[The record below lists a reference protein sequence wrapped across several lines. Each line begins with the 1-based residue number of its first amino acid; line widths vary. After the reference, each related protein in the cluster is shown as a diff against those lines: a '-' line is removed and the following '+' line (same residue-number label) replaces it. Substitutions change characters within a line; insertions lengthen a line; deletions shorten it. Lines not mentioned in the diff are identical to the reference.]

1 MQIPPSF
8 LFGILGNQVM
18 FPENNPAVRNCYGCG
33 QAKQGVS
40 LYNSNYRNRIDKM
53 GVILNYGQIPLVK
66 SRYTKYITNEEHPNG
81 ENVIVAIMCNTGYNV
96 EDAVLLNKGSV
107 DRGLFRTTYFNMYE
121 TYEKTESIGDKVV
134 QTRFS
139 NIESESELDNL
150 KPGMDYS
157 FLDKNGMIKENTV
170 MADNIVVIGR
180 ITETPEEQ
188 VKKTDSS
195 IFPKK
200 GQLGFVDKSF
210 ITDGEEGYRIAK
222 VRIREERI
230 PAIGDKFCSRCGQKG
245 TIGMLYNDE
254 DMPFTKSGLKPDII
268 MNPHA
273 VPSRMTVAQLIELLL
288 GKSCCEL
295 GYDGDGSI
303 FTNWNPDDISNIL
316 QDLCEYLF

>member
-1 MQIPPSF
+1 
-8 LFGILGNQVM
+8 
-18 FPENNPAVRNCYGCG
+18 
-33 QAKQGVS
+33 
-40 LYNSNYRNRIDKM
+40 
-53 GVILNYGQIPLVK
+53 
-66 SRYTKYITNEEHPNG
+66 
-81 ENVIVAIMCNTGYNV
+81 
-96 EDAVLLNKGSV
+96 
-107 DRGLFRTTYFNMYE
+107 MYE

-230 PAIGDKFCSRCGQKG
+230 PAVGDKFASRCGQKG
-245 TIGMLYNDE
+245 TVGLIIPE
-254 DMPFTKSGLKPDII
+254 CDMPFTQNGVKPDII
-268 MNPHA
+268 INPHA
-273 VPSRMTVAQLIELLL
+273 FPSRMTIGQLVEQIL
-288 GKSCCEL
+288 GKI
-295 GYDGDGSI
+295 GVVNGVFGDCTAFVNQGPKHDI
-303 FTNWNPDDISNIL
+303 FGNCLLYTSDAAD
-316 QDLCEYLF
+316 E